1 VKHFVQYGSIQNQQI
16 YVITKKSSRKYMNC
30 MPTKI
35 RWRHRDQHFNEVM
48 VIFSFCF
55 FLFQPSESI
64 CPGGD
69 GPSLWVSRNNR

>member
-35 RWRHRDQHFNEVM
+35 RWRHRDQHFNELM
-48 VIFSFCF
+48 VIFSFLF
-55 FLFQPSESI
+55 FSI
-64 CPGGD
+64 PAIREHLSWRWWAVIVGK
-69 GPSLWVSRNNR
+69 